1 MFPEVLLAQIL
12 KVMLHPNVETRVG
25 AHQIFSVLLFPTS
38 THQRHAVASLRSGY
52 LYEPQKWRS
61 NAASTST
68 SISALLEK
76 LRKDKNGIKMEK
88 IGYDIPDDVK
98 GRDFVEDDWKQGHAR
113 KSSPNFYKLSSIID
127 RKAGAA
133 SLANAVCKFSCFHE
147 CNVCMN
153 ECVVAINLPSH

>member
-52 LYEPQKWRS
+52 LYEPRKWRS